1 MDDWGPV
8 LRFKDWPFLWK
19 ETMLVVLA
27 MLLTGVVLVTTVMA
41 CVSDVRSLRIPNLY
55 SVIVIGAFALAFA
68 AAPESFG
75 KLSAHVLSLVII
87 FLITYIMFVSG
98 LMGGGDAKFGSALAL
113 WVGLP
118 GIVSYVFWMTLM
130 GGLIAALSLLIKNR
144 KPFSNP
150 AAGSWVAQVQ
160 DGRNAVPYG
169 IAISFGAWAALLH
182 TGFVTHQ
189 LDEVIKII
197 H

>member
-1 MDDWGPV
+1 
-8 LRFKDWPFLWK
+8 
-19 ETMLVVLA
+19 MLVALA
-27 MLLTGVVLVTTVMA
+27 LLLTGVVFGVTILA

-55 SVIVIGAFALAFA
+55 SIIVIGAFAVAFA

-75 KLSAHVLSLVII
+75 KLSAHLLSLVII
-87 FLITYIMFVSG
+87 FLITYIMFVFG

-130 GGLIAALSLLIKNR
+130 GGLIAALSLLIKNK
-144 KPFSNP
+144 KPFANP

-160 DGRNAVPYG
+160 EGRNAVPYG

-182 TGFVTHQ
+182 TGFITHQ